1 MMAARGREWWEVGT
15 SGGANGGEMKVGPRV
30 FVFFVFVGLGLS
42 FIATTGAL
50 VLEFGRDDLW
60 LDFLTSDSHL
70 FLFFP
75 TFAIVALVAFYLPS
89 CAITDLYWH
98 HLPWGRLRFAIG
110 FLVLAAAA
118 WTIAAV
124 IVSGQNKSIWTLK
137 PEVLF
142 ADAGEPADCLQ
153 AGGNCARLPVVEV
166 VKNLRDVSH
175 SRLSMRPLVRNCQ
188 TDPLI
193 ERTSQV
199 GPRRY
204 CMVTTRFGASPALKT
219 DQECCRAQQ
228 SFLAFVSGLQSSRQ
242 PGDDAK
248 SLGLLRLPLRFF
260 DLQQSG
266 SNLSMTGLLHG
277 LLLPLKVMFLLV
289 LVAISIL
296 MTVHLRKIEQLYRPS
311 LRRMETGLLIGTFA
325 TLFFPLMS
333 QAFLQSLDA
342 MVGDQGRGN
351 FSNIVPV
358 MSFAFGVWTLMILLY
373 FYRRGDKEAE
383 IFAKIGGAAAGIVA
397 LVQYDAIIDFLVRTV
412 GSGADWSVVVAAAVL
427 APVMAVVVLALM
439 LMPNRAVSGQAGS

>member
-1 MMAARGREWWEVGT
+1 MRA
-15 SGGANGGEMKVGPRV
+15 GPRV
-30 FVFFVFVGLGLS
+30 FVFIVFLALGLS

-89 CAITDLYWH
+89 CAIVDLYWN
-98 HLPWGRLRFAIG
+98 HLPFGRIRFAIG

-118 WTIAAV
+118 WAIASV
-124 IVSGQNKSIWTLK
+124 ILVGQNKSIWTVK

-142 ADAGEPADCLQ
+142 ADAGEPASCMKN
-153 AGGNCARLPVVEV
+153 AGDCARLPVVQV
-166 VKNLRDVSH
+166 VKNLRDVSQ
-175 SRLSMRPLVRNCQ
+175 SRLGLRPLVRNCQ

-193 ERTSQV
+193 ERAAQV
-199 GPRRY
+199 GPKRY
-204 CMVTTRFGASPALKT
+204 CIVTTPFSSSPALKT

-228 SFLAFVSGLQSSRQ
+228 SFLAFVSGLQSARQ
-242 PGDDAK
+242 QSEDGTA
-248 SLGLLRLPLRFF
+248 LGPLRLPLRFF
-260 DLQQSG
+260 EVQPSK

-296 MTVHLRKIEQLYRPS
+296 MTVHLRKIEKLYKPS
-311 LRRMETGLLIGTFA
+311 LGRMETGLLIGTFA

-333 QAFLQSLDA
+333 QAFLQSVDA
-342 MVGDQGRGN
+342 MVGDLGRGN
-351 FSNIVPV
+351 FSNIVPIL
-358 MSFAFGVWTLMILLY
+358 SFAFGVWTLLILLY
-373 FYRRGDKEAE
+373 FYRRSDKEAE
-383 IFAKIGGAAAGIVA
+383 NFAKIGGAAAGIVA
-397 LVQYDAIIDFLVRTV
+397 LVQYQAIIDFLVRTV
-412 GSGADWSVVVAAAVL
+412 GSGADWLVVVAA
-427 APVMAVVVLALM
+427 VVLAAAVAIIVLLLM
-439 LMPNRAVSGQAGS
+439 IKPNRGATGQDA